1 MSIKT
6 IRELV
11 YTEDFRNSI
20 GQREEDKKACI
31 IATCSCCKETVI
43 ERLEDGQEV
52 AYECSCEKQAKIQRR
67 LEKFKEL
74 SITDRNSREDQFK
87 NATLQSD
94 KERELY
100 KKIKNYV
107 TNYDKILKINDGL
120 LFVGNCGTGKTFLA
134 NCICNYLME
143 HNYAVLSFNLGGYLR
158 TLREDFNQE
167 SVFLEAV
174 KEVDLLFIDDLGSE
188 KLSEEWGKE
197 KIFSLIDTRY
207 RAGKPIIITSN
218 LDLKEMKDFLQY
230 KNTNK
235 ILDRICEMTKEFK
248 FTWQS
253 KRKRKEKSFW
263 ETEEIA

>member
-1 MSIKT
+1 MRK
-6 IRELV
+6 LV
-11 YTEDFRNSI
+11 YTEEFHNSI

-31 IATCSCCKETVI
+31 IATCSQCGETVI

-87 NATLQSD
+87 NATLQDD

-134 NCICNYLME
+134 NCICNYL
-143 HNYAVLSFNLGGYLR
+143 
-158 TLREDFNQE
+158 
-167 SVFLEAV
+167 
-174 KEVDLLFIDDLGSE
+174 LFS
-188 KLSEEWGKE
+188 
-197 KIFSLIDTRY
+197 
-207 RAGKPIIITSN
+207 
-218 LDLKEMKDFLQY
+218 
-230 KNTNK
+230 
-235 ILDRICEMTKEFK
+235 
-248 FTWQS
+248 
-253 KRKRKEKSFW
+253 
-263 ETEEIA
+263 